1 MKHQKGI
8 LWVIIACISIV
19 TAWGEVTTIDNIN
32 NSISGHAVWSDTVHV
47 HATVTIQDGSTLEI
61 RPGTKVLFRGAHQIL
76 VAKEG
81 KIQAVGTE
89 ADTILFDAP
98 DYPSSNVGW
107 KGIHFEERYKGQED
121 TVLFAYCR
129 FQHTLLTQR
138 FAGVIETTFTDQVNF
153 KFSHCTFSNNIGKN
167 FVFLIALHSNSLI
180 IEQSTFYNN
189 RGFGDFIAFQ
199 EGTFLMHQ
207 TLIVNNEFHRMIT
220 GPTNSRKKQEVVNCL
235 MANNK
240 VIPWSWTSEKMA
252 GQLFVMWYGGG
263 TLRIRNSIFYNNRTD
278 QNEVPIFCRVNL
290 GRILNLEIHNSRIEP
305 PLKHIGQ
312 VNTYYEN
319 LYEEEPL
326 FVRPSTKIGYDPL
339 ASQADWRL
347 QDGVNLTIQCD
358 LYLGGG
364 TSAIFW
370 GTNADMLGNAAV
382 QVNKTD
388 TFTLSTEE
396 VRFSPNLKFAGLG
409 LLSFNSIEPSKPFN
423 LIGGNA
429 EVDSIR
435 FVLSARAGNLKE
447 SGFSLKNNA
456 SLEFD
461 ETLTDIYFFLNDHT
475 IKLDSSTAFRN
486 YGAFKF
492 FVSGGAGGFAKR
504 GYNRNDS
511 SFLFPIG
518 LDTTA
523 FSGGYTPLKI
533 YWGGGRE
540 LTVRSTTPRISA
552 PPLSPRRANV
562 RWHIKADAPTQLDS
576 VILQHHRNRQT
587 ASYNTDDD
595 SVTFLLIDTVE
606 GFDQCF
612 PSLRV
617 EEDGNLFSSIRGTTN
632 LTEWRM
638 QGRAVSVTDHERI
651 LMKVNPHAQRNWLP
665 DTIKIVTTSKCD
677 TLVDMKKW
685 LPNTAEFA
693 STDTFFSFRS
703 PSGPWTTKSDT
714 LLTITASPT
723 KPNNDLGIV
732 YLYLQ
737 GYCDYA
743 LDSTYVSVKSD
754 FPVCRGFAVAMND
767 AYHIEYKTDNP
778 SSLTGNVTL
787 NDFVDTLNSAFS
799 VVWQNPPAGFTPIG
813 ENGGFRYQPTTSGWT
828 EVKYVLSAFFVDENR
843 VIQGTGTLMI
853 HAHEFDPNKNTKPI
867 AAPVI
872 LYRENRQDLSVN
884 FRNYAYEIDGDA
896 LSLLDNNGQLVDIN
910 ATIVIPSTQGEG
922 VENYRMDYTLKD
934 HTGHSTK
941 MPILI
946 KRKARGLP
954 ILNRGTNILKFYTDG
969 IEKRDTLIPVVH
981 PDQTL
986 EFPSPPPPNVV
997 VWEEREKQ
1005 GIYVYKNPI
1014 EGRKTFP
1021 YTTYRGGIRHRDE
1034 VQLITH
1040 RELRL
1045 PDGGEV
1051 PDLKIDPDEFKREAC
1066 LLDTQSF
1073 IPSLEFPPTEEELKP
1088 YISYYIENKKDG
1100 TLAPIATGDEA
1111 TVPPVDGD
1119 VYSIPKGLEDTTKV
1133 IVTGLGYGNRRQEDT
1148 AYAIFSHKLSIGCF
1162 QDCEV
1167 TVKRTIILS
1176 ENPTL
1181 NLQNLECYPEGDFVL
1196 LNRWGQRMLES
1207 TNTGNDIPIKT
1218 VLNPGIY
1225 FWAYTAGAYNSGG
1238 WVNILE

>member
-19 TAWGEVTTIDNIN
+19 TAWGEVTTIDNTN
-32 NSISGHAVWSDTVHV
+32 NSISGHVVWSDTVHV
-47 HATVTIQDGSTLEI
+47 HATVTIQDRSTLEI

-98 DYPSSNVGW
+98 DYPTSGVGW
-107 KGIHFEERYKGQED
+107 KGIRFDYGYDEQD
-121 TVLFAYCR
+121 TILFAYCH
-129 FQHTLLTQR
+129 FQHI
-138 FAGVIETTFTDQVNF
+138 AIEDWNREKIAAIRCYPAEISHF
-153 KFSHCTFSNNIGKN
+153 KFSHCTFSHNVSTS
-167 FVFLIALHSNSLI
+167 FSFTLIDADSLA
-180 IEQSTFYNN
+180 IEHAAFYNN
-189 RGFGDFIAFQ
+189 RCVNMIA
-199 EGTFLMHQ
+199 TNASWTIRQ
-207 TLIVNNEFHRMIT
+207 TRIVNNEFHRIINSDFLNHAKVEIT
-220 GPTNSRKKQEVVNCL
+220 NCL
-235 MANNK
+235 IANNK
-240 VIPWSWTSEKMA
+240 VIPRDRGNST
-252 GQLFVMWYGGG
+252 LFYLWGGNG
-263 TLRIRNSIFYNNRTD
+263 RKETLHVRNTIVYNNRTD
-278 QNEVPIFCRVNL
+278 QNEVPIFCYNGL
-290 GRILNLEIHNSRIEP
+290 SEGTLNLEIHNSRIEP
-305 PLKHIGQ
+305 PLKYIGRMIP
-312 VNTYYEN
+312 YYEN

-347 QDGVNLTIQCD
+347 QDDVNLTVQCD

-382 QVNKTD
+382 QVNETD

-504 GYNRNDS
+504 GYNRNGS

-518 LDTTA
+518 LDTIK

-540 LTVRSTTPRISA
+540 LTVRSTTPRISV

-617 EEDGNLFSSIRGTTN
+617 EEDGNLFSSTHGTTN

-665 DTIKIVTTSKCD
+665 DTIKLVTTSKCD

-703 PSGPWTTKSDT
+703 PSGPWTTKADT

-723 KPNNDLGIV
+723 KQNSDLGIV

-828 EVKYVLSAFFVDENR
+828 EIKYVLSAFFVDENR
-843 VIQGTGTLMI
+843 VIQDTGTLMI

-872 LYRENRQDLSVN
+872 LYRENTQDLSVN

-896 LSLLDNNGQLVDIN
+896 LSLLDNNGQPVDIN

-969 IEKRDTLIPVVH
+969 IEKRDTLISVVQ

-986 EFPSPPPPNVV
+986 ELPPSPPNVV

-1133 IVTGLGYGNRRQEDT
+1133 IVTGLGYGDRRQEDT

-1207 TNTGNDIPIKT
+1207 TNPGNDIPIKT